1 MITIVDYGTSNL
13 GSMQNMLKK
22 IGAASRIAASPSDLD
37 GATKIIVPGVGSFD
51 AGMGKLRESGMIPVL
66 TQKALVD
73 RIPTLGVCLGMQLMT
88 ESSEEGVLS
97 GLGWIK
103 AQAVRF
109 DQKVDPGLKVPH
121 MGWNEVVPAKAS
133 ALTANLPADARFYF
147 AHSYHVKCKVAEDV
161 LLGVSYGAGTF
172 TAAFERGNLF
182 GAQFHPEKSHRFGM
196 TFLRNFV
203 EQC

>member
-22 IGAASRIAASPSDLD
+22 IGAASRIAASPDDLD
-37 GATKIIVPGVGSFD
+37 GASKIIVPGVGSFD
-51 AGMGKLRESGMIPVL
+51 AGMGKLRQSGMIPVL
-66 TQKALVD
+66 NQKALVD

-88 ESSEEGVLS
+88 RSSEEGALS
-97 GLGWIK
+97 GLGWIE
-103 AQAVRF
+103 AEAVRF
-109 DQKVDPGLKVPH
+109 DQNGDTGLKVPH

-133 ALTANLPADARFYF
+133 ALTANFPADARFYF
-147 AHSYHVKCKVAEDV
+147 AHSYHVRCKVAEDV
-161 LLGVSYGAGTF
+161 LLGVSYGSGTF

-196 TFLRNFV
+196 AFLRNFV
-203 EQC
+203 ERC

>member
-13 GSMQNMLKK
+13 GSMQNMLRK
-22 IGAASRIAASPSDLD
+22 IGAASRIAASPDDLD
-37 GATKIIVPGVGSFD
+37 GASKIIVPGVGSFD

-66 TQKALVD
+66 NQKALVD

-97 GLGWIK
+97 GLGWIE
-103 AQAVRF
+103 AEAVRF
-109 DQKVDPGLKVPH
+109 DQNGDLGLKVPH

-133 ALTANLPADARFYF
+133 ALTANFPADARFYF

-196 TFLRNFV
+196 AFLRNFV
-203 EQC
+203 ERC